1 VNLFP
6 KGAVGGGVDTLLKLR
21 HINKRVSSRAFLSQS
36 TVVNINI
43 IIISNI
49 MAIDTPSLKKRR
61 VSVSDTAGYDIPAP
75 APVSQ
80 LLVKKHSD
88 KAKIPTR
95 GSSLAAG
102 YDLYR

>member
-1 VNLFP
+1 M
-6 KGAVGGGVDTLLKLR
+6 GGGVDTLLKLR
-21 HINKRVSSRAFLSQS
+21 NINKRVSSRAFLSQS
-36 TVVNINI
+36 TIVNCNI
-43 IIISNI
+43 IGNI
-49 MAIDTPSLKKRR
+49 MGGIDTPLPKRRR
-61 VSVSDTAGYDIPAP
+61 VSVCDIAGYDIP

>member
-1 VNLFP
+1 MNLFA

-21 HINKRVSSRAFLSQS
+21 NINKRVSSRAFLSQS
-36 TVVNINI
+36 TVVNFN
-43 IIISNI
+43 IISNI